1 MKRLVIGLLAAS
13 LCFAL
18 ASCTSSKAEESQQE
32 EESSAQQEEAAGA
45 QQGEADIQATG
56 GLDLKADSENI
67 AYATLSPSQVLDIYL
82 PANPSGEDA
91 LLVLVHGGAFKF
103 GNQKAAIFEGVV
115 KRAQQI
121 GYVVASVD
129 YRKSAEATFPASVSD
144 VKAAVRFLKAN
155 ATTYGIDSGRIA
167 IWGESAGA
175 YLALMTALTADTQ
188 ELDGDVTDNAEQSSA
203 VNALVSFYAPVDFYT
218 LNAQKTALGIDD
230 PTNCAFEAEYLGQ
243 PLTADE
249 ETTRKTWWGTYAD
262 EQELDVQVWIQAG
275 TADDNVPYTQ
285 SQDFARELAQLIG
298 EEAVHFALIDG
309 AKHMDAAFYTDE
321 NLSQVFAFLDAAL
334 N

>member
-1 MKRLVIGLLAAS
+1 MKPLAISLLGATI
-13 LCFAL
+13 CFAL
-18 ASCTSSKAEESQQE
+18 VSCESSKVEGSQ
-32 EESSAQQEEAAGA
+32 QQEEAAST

-56 GLDLKADSENI
+56 GLELKADSENI

-82 PANPSGEDA
+82 PSSPSGADA

-103 GNQKAAIFEGVV
+103 GNQKAAIFESVV
-115 KRAQQI
+115 KRACES

-129 YRKSAEATFPASVSD
+129 YRKSDEATFPASVSD
-144 VKAAVRFLKAN
+144 VKAAVRFLKAR
-155 ATTYGIDSGRIA
+155 ASTYSIDSGRVA

-218 LNAQKTALGIDD
+218 LGEQKASLGIAD
-230 PTNCAFEAEYLGQ
+230 PTNCAFEADYLGQ
-243 PLTADE
+243 PLTKDE
-249 ETTRKTWWGTYAD
+249 GTTRKTWWKTYVEA
-262 EQELDVQVWIQAG
+262 QHLDLQAWIQAG
-275 TADDNVPYTQ
+275 SADSNVPYTQ
-285 SQDFARELAQLIG
+285 SQDFAKELAQLIG
-298 EEAVHFALIDG
+298 DENVHFGLIDG
-309 AKHMDAAFYTDE
+309 AKHMDAAFYTSE
-321 NLSQVFAFLDAAL
+321 NLQAVFAFLDAAL

>member
-1 MKRLVIGLLAAS
+1 MKRSAIGLLAAS

-18 ASCTSSKAEESQQE
+18 ASCTSSKVEEPQQE
-32 EESSAQQEEAAGA
+32 KTAGA

-56 GLDLKADSENI
+56 GLELKADSENV

-82 PANPSGEDA
+82 PVDPSEADA

-103 GNQKAAIFEGVV
+103 GNQKAAIFEGVI
-115 KRAQQI
+115 KQACES

-129 YRKSAEATFPASVSD
+129 YRKSDEATFPASVSD
-144 VKAAVRFLKAN
+144 VKAAVRFLKAR
-155 ATTYGIDSGRIA
+155 ASTYGIDSGKVA

-175 YLALMTALTADTQ
+175 YLALMVALTAGTP
-188 ELDGDVTDNAEQSSA
+188 ELDGDVTDNEGLSSA
-203 VNALVSFYAPVDFYT
+203 VNALVTFYAPVDFYT
-218 LNAQKTALGIDD
+218 LGEQKASLGIAD

-243 PLTADE
+243 PLTKDE
-249 ETTRKTWWGTYAD
+249 GTTRKTWWKTYA
-262 EQELDVQVWIQAG
+262 EGQQLNLQAWIQAG
-275 TADDNVPYTQ
+275 GADSNVPYTQ

-298 EEAVHFALIDG
+298 EENVHFGLIEG
-309 AKHMDAAFYTDE
+309 AKHMDAAFYTSE
-321 NLSQVFAFLDAAL
+321 NQQAVFAFLDAAL